1 MVKGEIKNYGR
12 SNRTK
17 LLNLARKTKGADY
30 NLILL
35 RFVQERFLY
44 RLSLSAYRDNFF
56 LKGGALLFAHERF
69 AARPT
74 RDMDFLGD
82 HISRDRENIKRIM
95 LEICS
100 IECEEDGVT
109 FECGEEDIWL
119 EDITIEQ
126 EYNGTR
132 VHMTAHMDTIVQPF
146 SIDVGFG
153 DVIVPQPAHLD
164 YPLLLEGLPA
174 VNVEAYS
181 LETVV
186 AEKFQTMIDRGTIN
200 SRMKDFFDVYMILKG
215 DKVDHELL
223 KEAVVE
229 VFANR
234 GTSLD
239 ADNVVFSDNFAQDEN
254 RQTMWKAYL
263 KRIKYKDE
271 LAFSVV
277 MDVIR
282 ERLQPMM
289 TEEEKSNAQILELS
303 YDFSCRIIRL
313 YKYLNEGKLSKADR
327 DIVDALGRQL
337 LRSATS
343 INANMNEAQHPQ
355 SDADFLSKSLI
366 ALKEA
371 RESEN
376 WLRLLTDNGYLE
388 PRASESLI
396 KDCVRINKIL
406 ISITA
411 KVRKRLN
418 G

>member
-1 MVKGEIKNYGR
+1 MVKNEIKDYGK

-17 LLNLARKTKGADY
+17 LLNLSRQTNGADY

-44 RLSLSAYRDNFF
+44 RLSLSAYRENFF

-82 HISRDRENIKRIM
+82 HISRDKKNIKRIM
-95 LEICS
+95 HEICS
-100 IECEEDGVT
+100 IECEEDGMT
-109 FECGEEDIWL
+109 FECGEDEIWL
-119 EDITIEQ
+119 EDITVEK

-132 VHMTAHMDTIVQPF
+132 VHMTAHMDTIVQQF

-153 DVIVPQPAHLD
+153 DVIVPQPAQLD
-164 YPLLLEGLPA
+164 YPLLIEGLPA

-200 SRMKDFFDVYMILKG
+200 SRMKDFFDVYTILKA
-215 DKVDHELL
+215 DKVDEALL
-223 KEAVVE
+223 KEAVAE

-234 GTSLD
+234 GTEKD
-239 ADNVVFSDNFAQDEN
+239 ADNVVFTDDFAQDGM

-263 KRIKYKDE
+263 KKIKYKEE
-271 LAFSVV
+271 LPFTEV

-289 TEEEKSNAQILELS
+289 
-303 YDFSCRIIRL
+303 
-313 YKYLNEGKLSKADR
+313 G
-327 DIVDALGRQL
+327 
-337 LRSATS
+337 
-343 INANMNEAQHPQ
+343 
-355 SDADFLSKSLI
+355 
-366 ALKEA
+366 
-371 RESEN
+371 
-376 WLRLLTDNGYLE
+376 
-388 PRASESLI
+388 
-396 KDCVRINKIL
+396 
-406 ISITA
+406 
-411 KVRKRLN
+411 
-418 G
+418 

>member
-1 MVKGEIKNYGR
+1 MAKNEIKNYGK

-17 LLNLARKTKGADY
+17 LLNLSRQTKGSDY

-44 RLSLSAYRDNFF
+44 RLSLSAYRENFF
-56 LKGGALLFAHERF
+56 LKGGALLYAHERF

-82 HISRDRENIKRIM
+82 HINRDKENIKRIM

-100 IECEEDGVT
+100 IACEEDGVT
-109 FECGEEDIWL
+109 FDCGEEDIWL
-119 EDITIEQ
+119 EDITVEQ

-132 VHMTAHMDTIVQPF
+132 VHLTARMDTIVQPF

-164 YPLLLEGLPA
+164 YPLLIEGLPA

-200 SRMKDFFDVYMILKG
+200 SRMKDFFDVYTILKA
-215 DKVDHELL
+215 DKVDDALL

-234 GTSLD
+234 GTQMD
-239 ADNVVFSDNFAQDEN
+239 ADDVVFSEDFVQDET
-254 RQTMWKAYL
+254 RQNMWKVYL

-271 LAFSVV
+271 LSFSEV
-277 MDVIR
+277 MDVVR

-289 TEEEKSNAQILELS
+289 GE
-303 YDFSCRIIRL
+303 
-313 YKYLNEGKLSKADR
+313 
-327 DIVDALGRQL
+327 
-337 LRSATS
+337 
-343 INANMNEAQHPQ
+343 
-355 SDADFLSKSLI
+355 
-366 ALKEA
+366 
-371 RESEN
+371 
-376 WLRLLTDNGYLE
+376 
-388 PRASESLI
+388 
-396 KDCVRINKIL
+396 
-406 ISITA
+406 
-411 KVRKRLN
+411 
-418 G
+418 

>member
-1 MVKGEIKNYGR
+1 MVKNEIKDYGK

-17 LLNLARKTKGADY
+17 LLNLSRQTKGADY

-44 RLSLSAYRDNFF
+44 RLSLSAYRENFF

-82 HISRDRENIKRIM
+82 HISRDKENIKRIM
-95 LEICS
+95 HEICS
-100 IECEEDGVT
+100 IECEEDGMT
-109 FECGEEDIWL
+109 FECGEDEIWL
-119 EDITIEQ
+119 EDITVEK

-132 VHMTAHMDTIVQPF
+132 VHMTAHMDTIVQQF

-153 DVIVPQPAHLD
+153 DVIVPQPAQLD
-164 YPLLLEGLPA
+164 YPLLIEGLPA

-200 SRMKDFFDVYMILKG
+200 SRMKDFFDVYTILKA
-215 DKVDHELL
+215 DKVDEALL
-223 KEAVVE
+223 KEAVAE

-234 GTSLD
+234 GTEMD
-239 ADNVVFSDNFAQDEN
+239 ADNVVFTDDFAQDGM

-263 KRIKYKDE
+263 KKIKYKEE
-271 LAFSVV
+271 LPFTEV

-289 TEEEKSNAQILELS
+289 
-303 YDFSCRIIRL
+303 
-313 YKYLNEGKLSKADR
+313 G
-327 DIVDALGRQL
+327 
-337 LRSATS
+337 
-343 INANMNEAQHPQ
+343 
-355 SDADFLSKSLI
+355 
-366 ALKEA
+366 
-371 RESEN
+371 
-376 WLRLLTDNGYLE
+376 
-388 PRASESLI
+388 
-396 KDCVRINKIL
+396 
-406 ISITA
+406 
-411 KVRKRLN
+411 
-418 G
+418 

>member
-1 MVKGEIKNYGR
+1 MVKGEIKNYGK

-17 LLNLARKTKGADY
+17 LLNLSKQTKGADY

-44 RLSLSAYRDNFF
+44 RLSLSAYRENFF

-82 HISRDRENIKRIM
+82 HISRDKENIKRIM
-95 LEICS
+95 YEICS

-109 FECGEEDIWL
+109 FECGEDEIWL
-119 EDITIEQ
+119 EDITVEK

-132 VHMTAHMDTIVQPF
+132 VHMTAHMDTIVQQF

-153 DVIVPQPAHLD
+153 DVIVPQPAQLD
-164 YPLLLEGLPA
+164 YPLLIEGLPA

-200 SRMKDFFDVYMILKG
+200 SRMKDFFDVYSILKAG
-215 DKVDHELL
+215 KVDEALL
-223 KEAVVE
+223 KEAVIE

-234 GTSLD
+234 GTELD
-239 ADNVVFSDNFAQDEN
+239 ADNVVFTDDFAQDGM

-271 LAFSVV
+271 LPFTEV
-277 MDVIR
+277 MSVIR
-282 ERLQPMM
+282 ERLQLMM
-289 TEEEKSNAQILELS
+289 
-303 YDFSCRIIRL
+303 R
-313 YKYLNEGKLSKADR
+313 
-327 DIVDALGRQL
+327 
-337 LRSATS
+337 
-343 INANMNEAQHPQ
+343 
-355 SDADFLSKSLI
+355 
-366 ALKEA
+366 
-371 RESEN
+371 
-376 WLRLLTDNGYLE
+376 
-388 PRASESLI
+388 
-396 KDCVRINKIL
+396 
-406 ISITA
+406 
-411 KVRKRLN
+411 
-418 G
+418 

>member
-1 MVKGEIKNYGR
+1 MVKNEIKDYGK

-17 LLNLARKTKGADY
+17 LLNLSRQTKGADY

-44 RLSLSAYRDNFF
+44 RLSLSAYRENFF

-82 HISRDRENIKRIM
+82 HISRDKENIKRIM
-95 LEICS
+95 HEICS
-100 IECEEDGVT
+100 IECEEDGMT
-109 FECGEEDIWL
+109 FECGEDEIWL
-119 EDITIEQ
+119 EDITVEK

-132 VHMTAHMDTIVQPF
+132 VHMTAHMDTIVQQF

-153 DVIVPQPAHLD
+153 DVIVPQPAQLD
-164 YPLLLEGLPA
+164 YPLLIEGLPA

-200 SRMKDFFDVYMILKG
+200 SRMKDFFDVYTILKA
-215 DKVDHELL
+215 DKVDEALL
-223 KEAVVE
+223 REAVAE

-234 GTSLD
+234 GTEMD
-239 ADNVVFSDNFAQDEN
+239 ADNVVFTDDFAQDGM

-263 KRIKYKDE
+263 KKIKYKEE
-271 LAFSVV
+271 LPFTEV

-289 TEEEKSNAQILELS
+289 
-303 YDFSCRIIRL
+303 
-313 YKYLNEGKLSKADR
+313 G
-327 DIVDALGRQL
+327 
-337 LRSATS
+337 
-343 INANMNEAQHPQ
+343 
-355 SDADFLSKSLI
+355 
-366 ALKEA
+366 
-371 RESEN
+371 
-376 WLRLLTDNGYLE
+376 
-388 PRASESLI
+388 
-396 KDCVRINKIL
+396 
-406 ISITA
+406 
-411 KVRKRLN
+411 
-418 G
+418 

>member
-1 MVKGEIKNYGR
+1 MVKGEIKNYGK

-17 LLNLARKTKGADY
+17 LLNLSRQTKGADY

-44 RLSLSAYRDNFF
+44 RLSLSAYRENFF

-82 HISRDRENIKRIM
+82 HISRDKENIKRIM
-95 LEICS
+95 HEICS

-109 FECGEEDIWL
+109 FECGEDEIWL
-119 EDITIEQ
+119 EDITVEK

-132 VHMTAHMDTIVQPF
+132 VHMTAHIDTIVQQF

-153 DVIVPQPAHLD
+153 DVIVPQPAQLD
-164 YPLLLEGLPA
+164 YPLLIEGLPA
-174 VNVEAYS
+174 VNVESYS

-200 SRMKDFFDVYMILKG
+200 SRMKDFFDVYSILKAG
-215 DKVDHELL
+215 KVDEALL
-223 KEAVVE
+223 KEAVIE

-234 GTSLD
+234 GTELD
-239 ADNVVFSDNFAQDEN
+239 ADNVVFTDDFAQDGM

-263 KRIKYKDE
+263 KKIKYKEE
-271 LAFSVV
+271 LPFTEV

-289 TEEEKSNAQILELS
+289 
-303 YDFSCRIIRL
+303 
-313 YKYLNEGKLSKADR
+313 G
-327 DIVDALGRQL
+327 
-337 LRSATS
+337 
-343 INANMNEAQHPQ
+343 
-355 SDADFLSKSLI
+355 
-366 ALKEA
+366 
-371 RESEN
+371 
-376 WLRLLTDNGYLE
+376 
-388 PRASESLI
+388 
-396 KDCVRINKIL
+396 
-406 ISITA
+406 
-411 KVRKRLN
+411 
-418 G
+418 

>member
-1 MVKGEIKNYGR
+1 MVKGEIKNYGK

-17 LLNLARKTKGADY
+17 LLNLSKQTKGADY

-44 RLSLSAYRDNFF
+44 RLSLSAYRENFF

-82 HISRDRENIKRIM
+82 HISRDKENIKRIM
-95 LEICS
+95 HEICS
-100 IECEEDGVT
+100 IECDEDGVT
-109 FECGEEDIWL
+109 FECGEDEIWL
-119 EDITIEQ
+119 EDITVEK

-132 VHMTAHMDTIVQPF
+132 VHMTAHMDTIVQQF

-153 DVIVPQPAHLD
+153 DVIVPQPAQLD
-164 YPLLLEGLPA
+164 YPLLIEGLPA

-200 SRMKDFFDVYMILKG
+200 SRMKDFFDVYSILKAG
-215 DKVDHELL
+215 KVDEALL
-223 KEAVVE
+223 KEAVIE

-234 GTSLD
+234 GTELD
-239 ADNVVFSDNFAQDEN
+239 ADNVVFTDDFAQDGM

-263 KRIKYKDE
+263 KKIKYKEE
-271 LAFSVV
+271 LPFTEV

-289 TEEEKSNAQILELS
+289 
-303 YDFSCRIIRL
+303 
-313 YKYLNEGKLSKADR
+313 G
-327 DIVDALGRQL
+327 
-337 LRSATS
+337 
-343 INANMNEAQHPQ
+343 
-355 SDADFLSKSLI
+355 
-366 ALKEA
+366 
-371 RESEN
+371 
-376 WLRLLTDNGYLE
+376 
-388 PRASESLI
+388 
-396 KDCVRINKIL
+396 
-406 ISITA
+406 
-411 KVRKRLN
+411 
-418 G
+418 

>member
-1 MVKGEIKNYGR
+1 MVKNEIKDYGK

-17 LLNLARKTKGADY
+17 LLNLSRQTKGADY

-44 RLSLSAYRDNFF
+44 RLSLSAYRENFF

-82 HISRDRENIKRIM
+82 HISRDKENIKRIM
-95 LEICS
+95 HEICS
-100 IECEEDGVT
+100 IECEEDGMT
-109 FECGEEDIWL
+109 FECGEDEIWL
-119 EDITIEQ
+119 EDITVEK

-132 VHMTAHMDTIVQPF
+132 VHMTAHMDTIVQQF

-153 DVIVPQPAHLD
+153 DVIVPQPAQLD
-164 YPLLLEGLPA
+164 YPLLIEGLPA

-200 SRMKDFFDVYMILKG
+200 SRMKDFFDVYTILKA
-215 DKVDHELL
+215 DKVDEVLL
-223 KEAVVE
+223 KEAVAE

-234 GTSLD
+234 GTEMD
-239 ADNVVFSDNFAQDEN
+239 ADNVVFTDDFAQDGM

-263 KRIKYKDE
+263 KKIKYKEE
-271 LAFSVV
+271 LPFTEV

-289 TEEEKSNAQILELS
+289 
-303 YDFSCRIIRL
+303 
-313 YKYLNEGKLSKADR
+313 G
-327 DIVDALGRQL
+327 
-337 LRSATS
+337 
-343 INANMNEAQHPQ
+343 
-355 SDADFLSKSLI
+355 
-366 ALKEA
+366 
-371 RESEN
+371 
-376 WLRLLTDNGYLE
+376 
-388 PRASESLI
+388 
-396 KDCVRINKIL
+396 
-406 ISITA
+406 
-411 KVRKRLN
+411 
-418 G
+418 

>member
-1 MVKGEIKNYGR
+1 MSEIKNYGK

-44 RLSLSAYRDNFF
+44 RMSLSAYRENFF
-56 LKGGALLFAHERF
+56 LKGGALLFAYERF

-82 HISRDRENIKRIM
+82 HISRDKENIKRIM
-95 LEICS
+95 QEICN
-100 IECEEDGVT
+100 IACEEDGVT
-109 FECGEEDIWL
+109 FECGEDDILL
-119 EDITIEQ
+119 EDITIEK

-153 DVIVPQPAHLD
+153 DVIVPQPAQLD
-164 YPLLLEGLPA
+164 YPLLIEGLPA

-200 SRMKDFFDVYMILKG
+200 SRMKDFFDVYTILKE
-215 DKVDHELL
+215 DKVDTELL
-223 KEAVVE
+223 KEAIVE

-234 GTSLD
+234 GTELD
-239 ADNVVFSDNFAQDEN
+239 VNSVVFSDGFAQDAM

-263 KRIKYKDE
+263 KKIKYKDE
-271 LAFSVV
+271 LPFEEV
-277 MDVIR
+277 MSIVR

-289 TEEEKSNAQILELS
+289 GG
-303 YDFSCRIIRL
+303 
-313 YKYLNEGKLSKADR
+313 EG
-327 DIVDALGRQL
+327 
-337 LRSATS
+337 
-343 INANMNEAQHPQ
+343 
-355 SDADFLSKSLI
+355 
-366 ALKEA
+366 
-371 RESEN
+371 
-376 WLRLLTDNGYLE
+376 
-388 PRASESLI
+388 
-396 KDCVRINKIL
+396 
-406 ISITA
+406 
-411 KVRKRLN
+411 
-418 G
+418 

>member
-1 MVKGEIKNYGR
+1 MAEIKNYGK

-17 LLNLARKTKGADY
+17 LLNLARKTKGVDY

-44 RLSLSAYRDNFF
+44 RLSLSVYRENFF

-82 HISRDRENIKRIM
+82 HISRDKENIKRII

-100 IECEEDGVT
+100 IVCKEDGVT
-109 FECGEEDIWL
+109 FECGEDDIWL
-119 EDITIEQ
+119 EDITVEK

-153 DVIVPQPAHLD
+153 DVIVPHPAQLD
-164 YPLLLEGLPA
+164 YPLLIEGLPA

-200 SRMKDFFDVYMILKG
+200 SRMKDFFDVYTLLKT
-215 DKVDHELL
+215 DKVDNKLL

-234 GTSLD
+234 GTQPD
-239 ADNVVFSDNFAQDEN
+239 AEHVVFSDEFAHDEV
-254 RQTMWKAYL
+254 RQKMWKSYL
-263 KRIKYKDE
+263 KKIKYKEE
-271 LAFSVV
+271 LPFNVV
-277 MDVIR
+277 MSVIK
-282 ERLQPMM
+282 ERLQGMM
-289 TEEEKSNAQILELS
+289 
-303 YDFSCRIIRL
+303 R
-313 YKYLNEGKLSKADR
+313 
-327 DIVDALGRQL
+327 
-337 LRSATS
+337 
-343 INANMNEAQHPQ
+343 
-355 SDADFLSKSLI
+355 
-366 ALKEA
+366 
-371 RESEN
+371 
-376 WLRLLTDNGYLE
+376 
-388 PRASESLI
+388 
-396 KDCVRINKIL
+396 
-406 ISITA
+406 
-411 KVRKRLN
+411 
-418 G
+418 

>member
-1 MVKGEIKNYGR
+1 MVKNEIKDYGK

-17 LLNLARKTKGADY
+17 LLNLSRQTKGADY

-44 RLSLSAYRDNFF
+44 RLSLSAYRENFF

-82 HISRDRENIKRIM
+82 HISRDKKNIKRIM
-95 LEICS
+95 HEICS
-100 IECEEDGVT
+100 IECEEDGMT
-109 FECGEEDIWL
+109 FECGEDEIWL
-119 EDITIEQ
+119 EDITVEK

-132 VHMTAHMDTIVQPF
+132 VHMTAHMDTIVQQF

-153 DVIVPQPAHLD
+153 DVIVPQPAQLD
-164 YPLLLEGLPA
+164 YPLLIEGLPA

-200 SRMKDFFDVYMILKG
+200 SRMKDFFDVYTILKA
-215 DKVDHELL
+215 DKVDEALL
-223 KEAVVE
+223 KEAVAE

-234 GTSLD
+234 GTEKD
-239 ADNVVFSDNFAQDEN
+239 ADNVVFTDDFAQDGM

-263 KRIKYKDE
+263 KKIKYKEE
-271 LAFSVV
+271 LPFTEV

-289 TEEEKSNAQILELS
+289 
-303 YDFSCRIIRL
+303 
-313 YKYLNEGKLSKADR
+313 G
-327 DIVDALGRQL
+327 
-337 LRSATS
+337 
-343 INANMNEAQHPQ
+343 
-355 SDADFLSKSLI
+355 
-366 ALKEA
+366 
-371 RESEN
+371 
-376 WLRLLTDNGYLE
+376 
-388 PRASESLI
+388 
-396 KDCVRINKIL
+396 
-406 ISITA
+406 
-411 KVRKRLN
+411 
-418 G
+418 